1 MLPSVRVSQDRLRGC
16 GTIPSMGDLTVPL
29 SQLLLDELNP
39 RHRPVTTQ
47 EAALHEV
54 VRRDPR
60 KLLNLATDIAANG
73 LSPIDRL
80 IIMKSEDGKKFVV
93 LEGNRRLAA
102 LRLLAKPAACPDSSY
117 LPKFEAVSAVAA
129 HRPTRVRCY
138 EVASRDEA
146 RPLLERRHAG
156 ELGGIGVIRW
166 SAMQR
171 TRNSSAPGHQER
183 VALTTLDWL
192 DGKAV
197 AGSNQHLA
205 ELLDAV
211 AEEKFTTFGRL
222 AGDPDFRA
230 YCGFDIRGDVFTVTD
245 TAENVVLRLSLVLD
259 DFRSERKLTVTELKV
274 KEQRLA
280 YIETLRARMAGADES
295 DVDNDQEADAGD
307 DDDPGAGAG
316 STDGSDS
323 GGDEGG
329 PGGAD
334 QDEQEG
340 EQEEEDKPPPM
351 KLFVGASLSNC
362 SLRVRKVL
370 NEVQKI
376 PIRTYPNSAAALIR
390 MVIELAVLEAHD
402 KCSWPAPPQ
411 KDPKLRHH
419 VDNAIRQLD
428 PSMKATRYLTL
439 RQELHKRDSL
449 INTVTLNAFLH
460 DPHYVPSAPN
470 MRDISD
476 TYSVLL
482 NDLNQAISEAKDPS
496 A

>member
-1 MLPSVRVSQDRLRGC
+1 MA
-16 GTIPSMGDLTVPL
+16 DLTVPL
-29 SQLLLDELNP
+29 SKLLLDELNP

-47 EAALHEV
+47 EAALREV

-73 LSPIDRL
+73 LSPIDRP

-93 LEGNRRLAA
+93 LEGNRRLAS
-102 LRLLAKPAACPDSSY
+102 LRLLANPAACPDSSY
-117 LPKFEAVSAVAA
+117 RPKFEAVSAVAA
-129 HRPTRVRCY
+129 HRPDRVRCY

-156 ELGGIGVIRW
+156 ELGGVGVIRW

-171 TRNSSAPGHQER
+171 TRNSTAPGHQER

-197 AGSNQHLA
+197 AGSNQQLA

-222 AGDPDFRA
+222 ASDPDFRT

-245 TAENVVLRLSLVLD
+245 TSENVVLRLSLVLD
-259 DFRSERKLTVTELKV
+259 DFRSERQLTVTELKV

-280 YIETLRARMAGADES
+280 YIETLRTRMAGADEA
-295 DVDNDQEADAGD
+295 DVDNDHEADAD
-307 DDDPGAGAG
+307 DDDDTEARDG
-316 STDGSDS
+316 STDDFDTDGDD
-323 GGDEGG
+323 GGQDGDDED
-329 PGGAD
+329 A
-334 QDEQEG
+334 
-340 EQEEEDKPPPM
+340 QEEEVDDKPPPM

-370 NEVQKI
+370 HEVQKI

-402 KCSWPAPPQ
+402 KCSWPAPPER
-411 KDPKLRHH
+411 DAKLRHH
-419 VDNAIRQLD
+419 VNNAIRQLD
-428 PSMKATRYLTL
+428 PNMKASRYLTL
-439 RQELHKRDSL
+439 RQELNKRDSL

-482 NDLNQAISEAKDPS
+482 NDLNQAIGDAKDPS

>member
-1 MLPSVRVSQDRLRGC
+1 MA
-16 GTIPSMGDLTVPL
+16 DLTVPL
-29 SQLLLDELNP
+29 SKLLLDELNP

-47 EAALHEV
+47 DAALNEV

-60 KLLNLATDIAANG
+60 KLLNLAADIAANG
-73 LSPIDRL
+73 LSPIDRP
-80 IIMKSEDGKKFVV
+80 IIMKSEDDKKYVV

-102 LRLLAKPAACPDSSY
+102 LRLLAKPTSCPDSSY
-117 LPKFEAVSAVAA
+117 RSKFEAVAAVAA
-129 HRPTRVRCY
+129 HRPNRVRCF
-138 EVASRDEA
+138 EVSSRDEA

-171 TRNSSAPGHQER
+171 TRNSTSPGHQER
-183 VALTTLDWL
+183 VALATLDWL
-192 DGKAV
+192 DGKAL

-211 AEEKFTTFGRL
+211 AEDKFTTFGRL
-222 AGDPDFRA
+222 ASDPDFRA

-245 TAENVVLRLSLVLD
+245 TAENVVVRLSLVLD

-280 YIETLRARMAGADES
+280 YIETLRTSMAGADES
-295 DVDNDQEADAGD
+295 DVDNDQEADAD
-307 DDDPGAGAG
+307 DDDGTIAPGD
-316 STDGSDS
+316 STDGPDA
-323 GGDEGG
+323 GGDDGG
-329 PGGAD
+329 QDDDD
-334 QDEQEG
+334 QDEQAE
-340 EQEEEDKPPPM
+340 EEEDKPPPM

-370 NEVQKI
+370 HEVQKI

-402 KCSWPAPPQ
+402 KCSWPAPPERDA
-411 KDPKLRHH
+411 KIRHH
-419 VDNAIRQLD
+419 VNNAIRQLD
-428 PSMKATRYLTL
+428 PSMRASRYLTL
-439 RQELHKRDSL
+439 RQELNKKDSL

-482 NDLNQAISEAKDPS
+482 NDLNQAIGDAKDPS